1 MKHMRERMTALLLC
15 LSLLAGFILVLPPTK
30 VEAAGE
36 KTTFTEYATLAKVYE
51 QDGCY
56 SMQGMAV
63 HENYIYACKTNNG
76 TDTMAV
82 VARINIHD
90 GSKVFLTNAS
100 TGTYVFEDFVHGNE
114 IEVERIGG
122 KVTMFIPTMAS
133 GSESLIRYT
142 ISGTTATRVGNYTMT
157 YNGSNIAGGAIRVM
171 HYSENYITFIF
182 KSGNSF
188 YTGTIPVSQYS
199 GTVEMSLLFN
209 FNYTTLYYDGVARDM
224 TGFSLQGFEYYD
236 GRIYLPLSGHAVSG
250 MVNVSVIQVYDIQ
263 GITAGCTLD
272 PERNLSFYF
281 DSQEYPAYFEIESCG
296 ISPRTGK
303 MYFNTNSRVSSTSTN
318 HDGVHY
324 CTDWE
329 YEPTQRNTDVN
340 NYRWEVIGD
349 KLTSVSTNGS
359 ALNHAI
365 MLQGS
370 VSGGQFTLCRYATD
384 RTVVLEHDRPWEVEW
399 KASNVSSGSML
410 FASEGDC
417 ANPDITYIY
426 RRGDKSVIA
435 MGTYDGKN
443 NHDYGVDLSP
453 YGIDES
459 QTHVYRLSNRINAD
473 GSNMVYLSVD
483 GVELGAMNNYY
494 VDGYDQGATSNWIS
508 GRDFRFS
515 YFGPY
520 NYRLDSIKLSYIQV
534 WGNGEDYKPDGI
546 YRWETKNGTMSAVM
560 GNSIPTLNWGSVSGS
575 THSTTQHSLSQGVT
589 LMHDQPWT
597 IQWKGAGSGGGGTI
611 LGSDNRGDCTNAR
624 YIMRNG
630 NVIFFGYRDG
640 TNHQQYGIN
649 PTDYGVDMSQEHL
662 FTLQNKVSADGSNM
676 VYLSVDGEEL
686 GAMTQY
692 YKNGGN
698 QGSTSQW
705 VNGKDF
711 AFNWIGTLPYSLN
724 KQSLSYLQIWENGIV
739 EGDVANSYRWE
750 TVNDSM
756 TSLTTDGYTANTPN
770 LRSGSI
776 SGGIYSSASYILDH
790 TVVLRHDR
798 NWQIQWQSD
807 GSTAGSGMLLSSS
820 SEGDETNN
828 LYLFRNANGISIGT
842 YTGSRHEQWGV
853 SVVNNGIDFTV
864 PHIYALKNV
873 LNADGTNT
881 VWLCLDGKQLAPMT
895 EHFVYG
901 SVTSDPASNWLSGK
915 DMTFNYIGAAQ
926 FPVNNMPMSYLM
938 IDEGCSHNYGEWSVT
953 SATCIQEGK
962 KIRTCSI
969 CGDQEVQIL
978 PATGHSYNST
988 VTAPTCTNGG
998 YTTYRCGACGDTYQ
1012 ANATEATGHSYTSS
1026 KTESPT
1032 CTEPG
1037 LRTLTCGSCGHAK
1050 TEVIP
1055 AAGHDYKATVIEPTC
1070 VTSGYTT
1077 YRCSDCGDV
1086 YQDNNTPA
1094 TGHSYQTVTTP
1105 PSCTDQGYTTFTC
1118 QECGSSYIG
1127 NYTDAVGHSYSSKVT
1142 APTCTA
1148 GGYTTYTCTDCGHS
1162 YKDQITNSTGH
1173 NYKTTVVEPTCVN
1186 GGYTV
1191 YTCVCGDTYT
1201 ANQTAATGHSYKT
1214 VTVDATCT
1222 AAGSITETCS
1232 ACGDKKVQT
1241 IPATGHGYNA
1251 VVTDPTCTENG
1262 YTTYTCTGC
1271 GQSYKDQITNP
1282 TGHNYKSTVVEP
1294 TCVNGGYT
1302 VYACVC
1308 GDTYTANQTA
1318 ATGHSYKTVT
1328 VDATC
1333 TAAGSITETCS
1344 ACGDKKVQTIPATGH
1359 GYNAVVTDPTCTENG
1374 YTTYTCHC
1382 GDSYVADQVTALGH
1396 SFADGICT
1404 VCGAA
1409 DPDYN
1414 PAVVQPTLT
1423 LKAPA
1428 LEFKDMVKVIAF
1440 FTAENIEDV
1449 VEMGMITYSS
1459 KVDSWSI
1466 ETAENVIPGA
1476 TYDAGSGRYFAS
1488 SQGIHAKY
1496 LGDTV
1501 YLSIYAKLSDGS
1513 YTYTRLVSYSPV
1525 TYATNQLTNSTN
1537 TSLKQLVAAML
1548 NYGAAAQNYFGYNTD
1563 VLANSAM
1570 TAEQLAL
1577 PESYTSDMVQSVPAA
1592 DAAKQG
1598 VFANNKGFS
1607 ARKPAVSF
1615 EGAFSINY
1623 FFTPAYTPV
1632 NGITLYYWTEADF
1645 NAVDI
1650 LTVDNATGALT
1661 MTAETDGQYRGD
1673 ITGIAAKNIAQAVYV
1688 AAVYSDGTTM
1698 WTSGVLGYSIGAYCA
1713 SMAKGTDA
1721 MADLA
1726 KATAVYGYH
1735 AKQYFG

>member
-1 MKHMRERMTALLLC
+1 MRERMTALLLC

-76 TDTMAV
+76 TDTKAV

-188 YTGTIPVSQYS
+188 YTGTVPVSQYS

-329 YEPTQRNTDVN
+329 YEPTERNTDVN

-534 WGNGEDYKPDGI
+534 WGNGEGYKPNGI

-640 TNHQQYGIN
+640 SNHQQYGIN
-649 PTDYGVDMSQEHL
+649 PADHGVDMSLEHL
-662 FTLQNKVSADGSNM
+662 FTLQNKVNADGSNM
-676 VYLSVDGEEL
+676 IYLSVDGEEL

-692 YKNGGN
+692 YKNGGS
-698 QGSTSQW
+698 QGSTSEW

-724 KQSLSYLQIWENGIV
+724 KQSLNYLQVWENGIV
-739 EGDVANSYRWE
+739 EGNAENSYRWE
-750 TVNDSM
+750 TLNDCL
-756 TSLTTDGYTANTPN
+756 TSLTTDGYTANTAN
-770 LRSGSI
+770 LRSDSV
-776 SGGIYSSASYILDH
+776 SGGIYASASYILDR

-798 NWQIQWQSD
+798 SWRVQWQSD
-807 GSTAGSGMLLSSS
+807 GSATASGMILSSS
-820 SEGDETNN
+820 SDGEETNN
-828 LYLFRNANGISIGT
+828 LYLFRNTNGISIGT

-853 SVVNNGIDFTV
+853 SVANNGIDFTAS
-864 PHIYALKNV
+864 HIYTLKNI

-881 VWLCLDGKQLAPMT
+881 VWLYLDGKQLAPMT

-926 FPVNNMPMSYLM
+926 FPLKDMPMSYLL
-938 IDEGCSHNYGEWSVT
+938 IDEGCSHTYGEWSIT
-953 SATCIQEGK
+953 DATCVQEGSRT
-962 KIRTCSI
+962 RTCTV

-978 PATGHSYNST
+978 PATGHSYGST
-988 VTAPTCTNGG
+988 VTAPTCTTGG
-998 YTTYRCGACGDTYQ
+998 YTTYRCTTCGDTYQ
-1012 ANATEATGHSYTSS
+1012 GNATEATGHSYTGVV
-1026 KTESPT
+1026 TPPT
-1032 CTEPG
+1032 CANGGYT
-1037 LRTLTCGSCGHAK
+1037 TYTCSVCGDSYQGDQ
-1050 TEVIP
+1050 T
-1055 AAGHDYKATVIEPTC
+1055 AAGNHSYKTTVIEPTC
-1070 VTSGYTT
+1070 TTGGYTT
-1077 YRCSDCGDV
+1077 YLCTVCGDV
-1086 YQDNNTPA
+1086 SQGDNTPA
-1094 TGHSYQTVTTP
+1094 TGHIYRTVTTP
-1105 PSCTDQGYTTFTC
+1105 PTCTDQGYTTYTC
-1118 QECGSSYIG
+1118 TVCGSGYAGTYISA
-1127 NYTDAVGHSYSSKVT
+1127 TGHSYTAVVI
-1142 APTCTA
+1142 APTCTT
-1148 GGYTTYTCTDCGHS
+1148 GGYTTYTCTSCSHS
-1162 YKDQITNSTGH
+1162 YKDSITDP
-1173 NYKTTVVEPTCVN
+1173 K
-1186 GGYTV
+1186 
-1191 YTCVCGDTYT
+1191 
-1201 ANQTAATGHSYKT
+1201 GHSY
-1214 VTVDATCT
+1214 
-1222 AAGSITETCS
+1222 
-1232 ACGDKKVQT
+1232 
-1241 IPATGHGYNA
+1241 
-1251 VVTDPTCTENG
+1251 
-1262 YTTYTCTGC
+1262 
-1271 GQSYKDQITNP
+1271 
-1282 TGHNYKSTVVEP
+1282 
-1294 TCVNGGYT
+1294 
-1302 VYACVC
+1302 
-1308 GDTYTANQTA
+1308 
-1318 ATGHSYKTVT
+1318 
-1328 VDATC
+1328 
-1333 TAAGSITETCS
+1333 
-1344 ACGDKKVQTIPATGH
+1344 
-1359 GYNAVVTDPTCTENG
+1359 
-1374 YTTYTCHC
+1374 
-1382 GDSYVADQVTALGH
+1382 
-1396 SFADGICT
+1396 ADGICG

-1409 DPDYN
+1409 DPN
-1414 PAVVQPTLT
+1414 NSPSVVIPTLT
-1423 LKAPA
+1423 LKAPT
-1428 LEFKDMVKVIAF
+1428 LEFKDMITVNAM
-1440 FTAENIEDV
+1440 FTAENIQDV
-1449 VEMGMITYSS
+1449 VEMGMITYTT
-1459 KVDSWSI
+1459 KVTEWSVD
-1466 ETAENVIPGA
+1466 TAAHVIPGT
-1476 TYDAGSGRYFAS
+1476 TYDSTTSRYIAT

-1501 YLSIYAKLSDGS
+1501 YLAVYAKLTDG
-1513 YTYTRLVSYSPV
+1513 TYAYSKLAGYSPV
-1525 TYATNQLTNSTN
+1525 QYATSKLSGTDAK
-1537 TSLKQLVAAML
+1537 LKQLVAAML
-1548 NYGAAAQNYFGYNTD
+1548 NYGAAAQTHFGHNTD
-1563 VLANSAM
+1563 ALANSTL
-1570 TAEQLAL
+1570 TAEQIAL
-1577 PESYTSDMVQSVPAA
+1577 PEAYRSDMVSTVPSASA
-1592 DAAKQG
+1592 TKQG
-1598 VFANNKGFS
+1598 AFANNSGFAKKYPS
-1607 ARKPAVSF
+1607 ISF
-1615 EGAFSINY
+1615 EGAFCINY
-1623 FFTPAYTPV
+1623 FFTPNYAPD
-1632 NGITLYYWTEADF
+1632 NGITLYYWNETDF
-1645 NAVDI
+1645 GAASV
-1650 LTVDNATGALT
+1650 LTADNASGTIKLEGSGT
-1661 MTAETDGQYRGD
+1661 GQYSGD
-1673 ITGIAAKNIAQAVYV
+1673 IVGISAKALSEAVYV
-1688 AAVYSDGTTM
+1688 AAVYTNGGTT

-1713 SMAKGTDA
+1713 SQSTKGGTI
-1721 MADLA
+1721 ADLA
-1726 KATAVYGYH
+1726 MATAVYGYH